1 MRRRS
6 GSPRSSGALSRA
18 ASAALWLAASGA
30 LSRAASGALWLAVAA
45 AGCAAPPPPNLVL
58 ITLDTT
64 RADRLGPYGR
74 ADARTPA
81 LDALARE
88 SVVYE
93 RAYATS
99 SWTLPSHA
107 SLFTGL
113 LPMQHG
119 AQAVAGAPA
128 ELLGYGVRP
137 LGEGF
142 TTLAEVLAADGY
154 RTAAVVGGPALSRE
168 LGLAQGFEVYRDDL
182 DGPFDKLIGK
192 RGAEVADR
200 AIALLRE
207 LGSGPFFLFV
217 NFYDPHAPYDPP
229 PPASRGV
236 PEAETKRVVGAVI
249 EHFAAGEEGG
259 LDPSHDGDLARLLEG
274 YDAEIAY
281 MDAQLGRLLAALRAT
296 PRWQDTLVAVT
307 ADHGESFGEH
317 AYLSHG
323 AHLYE
328 DNVRVPLIVRF
339 PGDAGAGTRVPG
351 PVSNRALFGALL
363 EAAGLPL
370 PAAAPRLDPADAPIV
385 TEVQRSDANV
395 RLFGSHFDR
404 DLHSIYAPPYKL
416 IEDTRGRVE
425 LFDVETDPGELRNLA
440 GAEPERVEAL
450 RRRLARIRS
459 EHPPRFDRDAR
470 AELSDETEEALR
482 ALGYLP

>member
-1 MRRRS
+1 MDPDS
-6 GSPRSSGALSRA
+6 GLPGASATPYRA
-18 ASAALWLAASGA
+18 ASAAPCVVAAAA
-30 LSRAASGALWLAVAA
+30 LCLAVAS
-45 AGCAAPPPPNLVL
+45 AGCSAPPPPNLVL

-74 ADARTPA
+74 PDARTPA

-119 AQAVAGAPA
+119 AQAVAGGPA
-128 ELLGYGVRP
+128 EILGYGVRP

-142 TTLAEVLAADGY
+142 TTLAEILAADGY
-154 RTAAVVGGPALSRE
+154 RTAAVVGGPALRRE

-182 DGPFDKLIGK
+182 DGPFEKLIGK

-200 AIALLRE
+200 ALSLLRDF
-207 LGSGPFFLFV
+207 GSDPFFLFV

-229 PPASRGV
+229 PPASQGV
-236 PEAETKRVVGAVI
+236 PEAETKRVVSAVI
-249 EHFAAGEEGG
+249 AHFAAGHGAQGGG
-259 LDPSHDGDLARLLEG
+259 LDSSHEGDLRRLLEG
-274 YDAEIAY
+274 YDAEIRY
-281 MDAQLGRLLAALRAT
+281 MDAQLERLLAALRAT
-296 PRWQDTLVAVT
+296 PRWEETLVAVT

-317 AYLSHG
+317 AYVSHG

-328 DNVRVPLIVRF
+328 DNVHVPLIVRF
-339 PGDAGAGTRVPG
+339 PGDAGAGTRIAE
-351 PVSNRALFGALL
+351 PVSNRAIFGALL
-363 EAAGLPL
+363 EAAGLSP
-370 PAAAPRLDPADAPIV
+370 PAKAPRLDAAGAPVV
-385 TEVQRSDANV
+385 TEVRRSDANV

-404 DLHSIYAPPYKL
+404 DLHAIYAPPYKL

-425 LFDVETDPGELRNLA
+425 LFDVEADPGELRNLA

-450 RRRLARIRS
+450 RRRLARIRD